1 MDGGVRERVVK
12 LFCERDQ
19 RKTFLTSVL
28 EYWKDWG
35 GRTFFEEMENRCAVL
50 MVFYVALCQGDEFFF
65 KIFSR

>member
-35 GRTFFEEMENRCAVL
+35 G
-50 MVFYVALCQGDEFFF
+50 GP
-65 KIFSR
+65 FSRKWKIGVRF

>member
-28 EYWKDWG
+28 EYWKDW
-35 GRTFFEEMENRCAVL
+35 EEPFSGKMENLCAVL
-50 MVFYVALCQGDEFFF
+50 VVFYVGLCQGDE
-65 KIFSR
+65 

>member
-35 GRTFFEEMENRCAVL
+35 GEDLFRGNGKSVCGFNGVLRCSL
-50 MVFYVALCQGDEFFF
+50 
-65 KIFSR
+65 SRR

>member
-28 EYWKDWG
+28 EKWKICV
-35 GRTFFEEMENRCAVL
+35 RF
-50 MVFYVALCQGDEFFF
+50 
-65 KIFSR
+65 